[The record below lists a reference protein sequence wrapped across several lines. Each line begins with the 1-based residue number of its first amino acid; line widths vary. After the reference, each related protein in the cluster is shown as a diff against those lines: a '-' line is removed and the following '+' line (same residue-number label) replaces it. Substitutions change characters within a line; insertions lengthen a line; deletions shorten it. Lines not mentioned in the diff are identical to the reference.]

1 MFDVYSE
8 INVPYILKYFMYV
21 PVVTTNNQLLSRNL
35 ISHQALIPPPP
46 PPPPPI
52 STLALKMDF
61 HIKGFLRNRSDYYSD
76 IRNEKNR
83 YLSFKWC
90 NFKTNKIVCVKI

>member
-8 INVPYILKYFMYV
+8 INVRYILKYYNV
-21 PVVTTNNQLLSRNL
+21 CACCRNKQPAVIKEL
-35 ISHQALIPPPP
+35 NISSSLNASTIP
-46 PPPPPI
+46 
-52 STLALKMDF
+52 TLALKMDF